1 MRAAAAC
8 SHASGGNA
16 MRNRTS
22 GSVTA
27 RCRTRG
33 GVAHASASA
42 SAARRHPSTARAT
55 QMATPANSVANAPTV
70 NRRRA
75 SDVRTTSGAP

>member
-8 SHASGGNA
+8 SHASGGNT

-33 GVAHASASA
+33 GVAI
-42 SAARRHPSTARAT
+42 RDRV
-55 QMATPANSVANAPTV
+55 SV
-70 NRRRA
+70 
-75 SDVRTTSGAP
+75 SGAASPEHGEGRANGKARQ

>member
-1 MRAAAAC
+1 MRVAAAC

-16 MRNRTS
+16 MRNRTN
-22 GSVTA
+22 GSAMA

-33 GVAHASASA
+33 GVARASVPA
-42 SAARRHPSTARAT
+42 SAARRYPSTVRAA
-55 QMATPANSVANAPTV
+55 QMARPAKSVANAPTV

-75 SDVRTTSGAP
+75 SDVRTMSGAP

>member
-1 MRAAAAC
+1 MRVAAAR

-27 RCRTRG
+27 RSRTRG
-33 GVAHASASA
+33 GVAICDRAGVSDTASPEYGEGNANGK
-42 SAARRHPSTARAT
+42 AR
-55 QMATPANSVANAPTV
+55 Q
-70 NRRRA
+70 
-75 SDVRTTSGAP
+75 

>member
-1 MRAAAAC
+1 MRVAAAC

-27 RCRTRG
+27 RCRTRD
-33 GVAHASASA
+33 GVAICD
-42 SAARRHPSTARAT
+42 RV
-55 QMATPANSVANAPTV
+55 SV
-70 NRRRA
+70 
-75 SDVRTTSGAP
+75 SGAASPEYGEGNANGKARQ